1 LLQRCAKPSTR
12 RVTSF
17 KIQTS
22 PRSSLDELL
31 QRPDAVSATRLAY
44 WKLRSHRREAD
55 GTSLASLASP
65 GCRIGSN
72 GPTDYRAAPGNDVVL
87 PVGSAA
93 KPSGWARLRHR
104 TRPPRWRRS
113 RGTQGAGYQ
122 ADGDTAMTR
131 RKAEITRNIS

>member
-31 QRPDAVSATRLAY
+31 QRPDAVSATRLAC

-55 GTSLASLASP
+55 GTS
-65 GCRIGSN
+65 
-72 GPTDYRAAPGNDVVL
+72 
-87 PVGSAA
+87 
-93 KPSGWARLRHR
+93 
-104 TRPPRWRRS
+104 
-113 RGTQGAGYQ
+113 
-122 ADGDTAMTR
+122 
-131 RKAEITRNIS
+131 